1 VDAGI
6 QTLARARNS
15 LVRIQPLHYKT
26 ACFPLKNE
34 GSGTTLATHSRDS
47 LKCFWGP
54 RQRTRRRFLQG
65 QHLQEWT
72 GIDRQASQSN
82 WPEMRKTLRK
92 PGFTSGEQEPN
103 FRVFSKSFGSVRKIP
118 RISLKRRNSLQ
129 ATIKQRLGPAI
140 VWLTTRC

>member
-1 VDAGI
+1 MGI
-6 QTLARARNS
+6 PRGSSGQGIPQLESCPSATKQADLPWK
-15 LVRIQPLHYKT
+15 I
-26 ACFPLKNE
+26 E
-34 GSGTTLATHSRDS
+34 GSGTTLGTHSRDS

-72 GIDRQASQSN
+72 GMDRQASQSN

-103 FRVFSKSFGSVRKIP
+103 FRLFSNGFGSVRKIP
-118 RISLKRRNSLQ
+118 RISLKRRYSPQ
-129 ATIKQRLGPAI
+129 ATIKQRLGLAI
-140 VWLTTRC
+140 LWLTTRC